1 MSSRVREILMSS
13 FRGIFG
19 SDSRG
24 IGFRYLINCGAFL
37 LVGLATA
44 LALQIEMFS
53 ASRQFLDSQM
63 FGEVLTQHGMLMVF
77 VFLLPLF
84 PGTLGNLVLPAAL
97 GVKNLAMPRLNLVGW
112 LCHLIGG
119 VLIVVSIELGA
130 YTSGWTMLMP
140 AGVPASTYVALLVG
154 LALCAGSVLGL
165 AICILRTILS
175 RKHRAI
181 AVKQLPLIAWFF
193 CFWALVQILVTPIR
207 VATLVLAILAANKN
221 GAALSLVDA
230 DGIVRYQQLFWLYT
244 GPAILATL
252 LPAIGITF
260 EVLSAHARKHLVS
273 RTKYV
278 IVGIGL
284 ALLILVSGSQHLIT
298 VPEQEKLAA
307 IGSLFAS
314 LTVVPLFLI
323 VISWLGMVLQARG
336 IRSVPLT
343 FIRLQ
348 IVLMAL
354 SLPGTLALAIPALG
368 VYLHNSYFAVA
379 HLHLLIL
386 GTVTTS
392 FLAGLFHWLTLL
404 TGREYS
410 QRLARLVAGGLLVGI
425 VVTFAPLFLLGS
437 KGSPKNLHVYPEQ
450 FQTLHQ
456 ISTAGAVV
464 LCGSL
469 VLGVAVAVW
478 GSLRGFRSSINQD
491 LYSTGGEFSY
501 AQISIGS
508 QETMLRD

>member
-1 MSSRVREILMSS
+1 MSSRVKVILMS
-13 FRGIFG
+13 FLRGVFS

-53 ASRQFLDSQM
+53 ASSQFLDPQM
-63 FGEVLTQHGMLMVF
+63 FGEVLTQHGLLMVF

-97 GVKNLAMPRLNLVGW
+97 GVRNLAMPGLNLIGW

-119 VLIVVSIELGA
+119 VLTVVSIELGA
-130 YTSGWTMLMP
+130 YTSGWIMLMP
-140 AGVPASTYVALLVG
+140 AGVPAPAFVALFVG
-154 LALCAGSVLGL
+154 LTLCACSVLIL
-165 AICILRTILS
+165 AVCILRTILS
-175 RKHRAI
+175 RQFRAI
-181 AVKQLPLIAWFF
+181 ALKQLPLIAWFF
-193 CFWALVQILVTPIR
+193 CFWALVQVLVTPVR
-207 VATLVLAILAANKN
+207 LATLVLTMLAVNES
-221 GAALSLVDA
+221 GSVLSLVDA
-230 DGIVRYQQLFWLYT
+230 DGILLYQQLFWLYT

-252 LPAIGITF
+252 LPAIGTTF
-260 EVLSAHARKHLVS
+260 EVLSAHVRKGFAS
-273 RTKYV
+273 RTKFV
-278 IVGIGL
+278 TAGIGL

-298 VPEQEKLAA
+298 APGQERLAA

-314 LTVVPLFLI
+314 LTVVPIFLL
-323 VISWLGMVLQARG
+323 VAGWLSMMLQARG
-336 IRSVPLT
+336 IRSASLT
-343 FIRLQ
+343 FIRIQ

-354 SLPGTLALAIPALG
+354 TLPSTLALAFPALG

-379 HLHLLIL
+379 HLHLLFL
-386 GTVTTS
+386 GTVFTS
-392 FLAGLFHWLTLL
+392 FLAGLFHWLTHL
-404 TGREYS
+404 TAREYS
-410 QRLARLVAGGLLVGI
+410 QRLARLVAAGMFVGI

-437 KGSPKNLHVYPEQ
+437 KGSPKGLHVFPEQ

-456 ISTAGAVV
+456 ISTTGAVV

-478 GSLRGFRSSINQD
+478 SCLRGSRNSSGQD
-491 LYSTGGEFSY
+491 LYSIGGEFSY
-501 AQISIGS
+501 APISIGS